1 MHDSISSFVDMHDA
15 ICVYIKGGDIDDSST
30 QHRARKTRTGSLPS
44 KMRTAVAKSLT
55 LRAALRAAATTE
67 GEGTRS

>member
-1 MHDSISSFVDMHDA
+1 MAWRI
-15 ICVYIKGGDIDDSST
+15 ITPPKGGDELVT
-30 QHRARKTRTGSLPS
+30 QFQGVPS